1 MMKCKRHILAI
12 LLLLYACIATAY
24 DFEKDGIYYKI
35 TSDVD
40 KTVSVVSNPDDM
52 SAYSGVITIP
62 ETVSYTYGTF
72 SVTSI
77 ASSAFSYCSGLV
89 GITIPNSVT
98 VIEQE
103 AFMNCGGLES
113 ITVPGSVTK
122 IADRAFAYCSS
133 LKSVLI
139 RDGAITIGFAAFAGC
154 KSLKDVV
161 VECKTVPTIDADAF
175 LNVKATLYVPYGTKT
190 QYETADGWKT
200 FPEIVEM
207 DPEVAVT
214 EVEIYVNEYGCGTFC
229 SEYALDFSEV
239 AGLKAYSA
247 IGFNSSTQVV
257 TLARV
262 SATLGGTGIFIKG
275 APGKYTI
282 PVIEECSDHTLNLL
296 VGTLENTTVNSTA
309 AEYSNFK
316 FTITDDDDTP
326 KFYPFEDGTE
336 FSAGKAYLQIPTA
349 WVIGKEQRS
358 VNIRFDEG
366 ETTGIVNA
374 RGEDEDI
381 STSFDLQ
388 GRKVD
393 NPTNGLYIVNGKK
406 FLVK

>member
-1 MMKCKRHILAI
+1 MMKFKRHILAI

-40 KTVSVVSNPDDM
+40 KTVSIVSNPDDM

-72 SVTSI
+72 SVASI

-103 AFMNCGGLES
+103 AFMGCGGLES
-113 ITVPGSVTK
+113 ITIPGGVAK
-122 IADRAFAYCSS
+122 IEDRAFACCNS
-133 LKSVLI
+133 LKKVVI
-139 RDGAITIGFAAFAGC
+139 CEGNITIGFAAFASC
-154 KSLKDVV
+154 MSLENVFVK
-161 VECKTVPTIDADAF
+161 CKTPPAIDPEAF
-175 LNVKATLYVPYGTKT
+175 IAVQATLYVPSGTKE
-190 QYETADGWKT
+190 QYETSTGWKS

-207 DPEVAVT
+207 EPEVAVT
-214 EVEIYVNEYGCGTFC
+214 EVEISVSEYGCGTFC
-229 SEYALDFSEV
+229 SEYALDFSGVE
-239 AGLKAYSA
+239 GLKAYSA

-262 SATLGGTGIFIKG
+262 NTTADGTGIFIKG

-309 AEYSNFK
+309 GDCSNFK
-316 FTITDDDDTP
+316 FTITEDNDTP
-326 KFYPFEDGTE
+326 MFYPFEDGTE
-336 FSAGKAYLQIPTA
+336 FSAGKAFLQIPTA
-349 WVIGKEQRS
+349 WVIIKEQKS

-374 RGEDEDI
+374 KGENEDI

>member
-24 DFEKDGIYYKI
+24 DFEKDGIYYMI

-40 KTVSVVSNPDDM
+40 KTVSVVSKPDDM

-133 LKSVLI
+133 LKSLLI
-139 RDGAITIGFAAFAGC
+139 RDGAITIGFAAFAAC
-154 KSLKDVV
+154 KSLENVV

-214 EVEIYVNEYGCGTFC
+214 EVEISVNEYGCGTFC

-309 AEYSNFK
+309 GDCSNFK
-316 FTITDDDDTP
+316 FTITEDNDTP
-326 KFYPFEDGTE
+326 MFYPFEDGTE
-336 FSAGKAYLQIPTA
+336 FSAGKAFLQIPTA
-349 WVIGKEQRS
+349 WVISKEQKS

-374 RGEDEDI
+374 KGENENM